1 MALKRLDTEDIV
13 ISSETVT
20 GPVWTGN
27 VPVLTTFFT
36 SSVQANST
44 PGSFYLDIYQTGSI
58 LDEAQ
63 VQFSIAYCD
72 KFGSGSVLFN
82 SAVSSSSPSSV
93 NFGTYRNLILDNKEG
108 DFVFGSVTSSYFYAI
123 SFERT
128 RFKEKLLP
136 GTLELRLIT
145 NFGNIVISDTSLDT
159 SSLTFTDAG
168 RVYELKA
175 LKSGSATPT
184 TTGSDLFNASG
195 SYGKIYPDIGV
206 ILLNGQ
212 ALDASFE
219 AGGVG
224 LGTVRNSNTDDK
236 NTRKL
241 FNAIAGGAGF
251 RMNSEETIPSN
262 FIFIRARN
270 SEFNYSTNPSFLT
283 GSGEV
288 RFPLMINDPRSYIT
302 SVGLYNDN
310 NDLVGIAKLSRPL
323 LKDSRKEA
331 LIRVKLDY

>member
-1 MALKRLDTEDIV
+1 MALKRLDSEDIV

-27 VPVLTTFFT
+27 IPILTTFFT

-44 PGSFYLDIYQTGSI
+44 PGTFYTDIYQTGST

-72 KFGSGSVLFN
+72 KLGSGSVLFN
-82 SAVSSSSPSSV
+82 SFVSSSSPSSV

-123 SFERT
+123 TFERS
-128 RFKEKLLP
+128 RYKEKLLP

-145 NFGNIVISDTSLDT
+145 NFGNITISDTSIDT
-159 SSLTFTDAG
+159 TSLTFTDAG
-168 RVYELKA
+168 REYELKA
-175 LKSGSATPT
+175 LKSGST
-184 TTGSDLFNASG
+184 TFTTVGSDLYNASG

-212 ALDASFE
+212 ALDAPFE
-219 AGGVG
+219 VGGVG
-224 LGTVRNSNTDDK
+224 LGTVRNSNSDDK
-236 NTRKL
+236 NVRKL
-241 FNAIAGGAGF
+241 FNAIKGGAGF

-262 FIFIRARN
+262 FVFIRARN
-270 SEFNYSTNPSFLT
+270 SEFNYSTNPSYIT

-288 RFPLMINDPRSYIT
+288 RFPLLINDPRSYIT
-302 SVGLYNDN
+302 TVGLYNDN